1 MENKVTF
8 YEGDFRKINLDDFK
22 SNNIL
27 TITDPPYNQNY
38 HYSEYKDNL
47 KEEEY
52 IDLLSNI
59 PIPCII
65 IHYPEETIN
74 ILPKAIKARCEQV
87 VSWVYNSNT
96 GKQSRLISFWG
107 CKPDFKKELQPYKNL
122 KDKRIQKRI
131 SEGKVGA
138 KLYDWWEI
146 NQVKNISKE
155 KTEHPCQIPL
165 ELIKRIIKITA
176 KENDIIFDPFGG
188 SGTTALAAYE
198 LGFDS
203 IICEMDSKYMQI
215 AKDRISQFAKT
226 ENK

>member
-1 MENKVTF
+1 MKNKVIF
-8 YEGDFRKINLDDFK
+8 YEEDFRNVNLEIFK
-22 SNNIL
+22 PRNIL

-47 KEEEY
+47 KEQEY

-59 PIPCII
+59 PTPCVI

-74 ILPKAIKARCEQV
+74 ILPKAIKAKCEQV

-122 KDKRIQKRI
+122 NDKRIQKRI
-131 SEGKVGA
+131 AEGKVGA
-138 KLYDWWEI
+138 KLYDWWQI

-176 KENDIIFDPFGG
+176 KESDIIFDPFGG
-188 SGTTALAAYE
+188 SGTTALAAYQ

-203 IICEMDSKYMQI
+203 IICEVDSKYMDI
-215 AKDRISQFAKT
+215 AKNRIGDLNQHYK
-226 ENK
+226 K

>member
-1 MENKVTF
+1 MKSNVIF
-8 YEGDFRKINLDDFK
+8 YEEDFRNINLEMFK
-22 SNNIL
+22 PRNIL

-38 HYSEYKDNL
+38 HYSKYKDNL
-47 KEEEY
+47 KEKEY
-52 IDLLSNI
+52 INLLSNI
-59 PIPCII
+59 PVPCVI

-74 ILPKAIKARCEQV
+74 LLPKAINAKCEQV

-131 SEGKVGA
+131 SEGKTGA
-138 KLYDWWEI
+138 KLYDWWQI

-165 ELIKRIIKITA
+165 ELIKRIIRITA
-176 KENDIIFDPFGG
+176 KNNDIIFDPFGG

-203 IICEMDSKYMQI
+203 IICEIDSDYMKI
-215 AKDRISQFAKT
+215 AKNRIL
-226 ENK
+226 N